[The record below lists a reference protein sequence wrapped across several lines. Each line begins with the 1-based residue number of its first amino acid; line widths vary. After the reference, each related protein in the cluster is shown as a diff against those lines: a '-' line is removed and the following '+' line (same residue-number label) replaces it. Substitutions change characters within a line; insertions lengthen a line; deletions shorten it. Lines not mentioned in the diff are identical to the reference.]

1 MGLGARRK
9 ERKTLRHRT
18 ITRYI
23 SVVLLTPNLDA
34 PSGRLGSWEVLGVE
48 TPGLLSPPA
57 PLGRT
62 ALNDLDGC
70 GSGFGVRGSGF
81 GVRGSGFGV
90 RRHSWS
96 LAGSMK
102 VPTAE

>member
-81 GVRGSGFGV
+81 GVR
-90 RRHSWS
+90 RHSWS